1 MSRLL
6 NINVKDLNNVFH
18 VQLEGELDMGGIE
31 EINKEMCP
39 IFAAAKDLKGVIID
53 MEKLMFIESSG
64 VANLIAT
71 CKQLEA
77 SSTPFY
83 FVNISPN
90 VNEIFDLLAIPD
102 ILGNEHFQYSLEEVV
117 VILNR

>member
-1 MSRLL
+1 MVAIM
-6 NINVKDLNNVFH
+6 NINVKDQNNVFH

-31 EINKEMCP
+31 EINKEMRP
-39 IFAAAKDLKGVIID
+39 ILVASKDLRGVIID
-53 MEKLMFIESSG
+53 MEKLLFIESSG
-64 VANLIAT
+64 VAKLIAT
-71 CKQLEA
+71 CKELDEN
-77 SSTPFY
+77 SIPFY
-83 FVNISPN
+83 FVNVSPN